1 MATTA
6 RHLRPIVGSRALGV
20 PKILIPAE
28 LRAQDA
34 WSLPRPI
41 ARPRSTALA
50 ERRRIQLA
58 WFGFSVLR
66 AAFLI
71 AGSVFVLAGMHALAL
86 EGGRP
91 FGLHGAIALL
101 AGVAALTVA
110 LVWSLLLNE
119 PFARMPTATSPD
131 DLSHR
136 FIH

>member
-1 MATTA
+1 MATSA

-34 WSLPRPI
+34 WSLPRPV
-41 ARPRSTALA
+41 ARPRTAILA

-71 AGSVFVLAGMHALAL
+71 AGSMFVLAGVHALAL

-91 FGLHGAIALL
+91 FGMHGAMSLL
-101 AGVAALTVA
+101 TGVASLTVA
-110 LVWSLLLNE
+110 LVWSFLLDQ

-136 FIH
+136 FVH